1 MNGDAEINLIGVFF
15 LPFFHYS
22 EIDQS
27 FGNVVHDESG
37 PNFLLHA
44 NRLKRMKIAKTNRVF
59 QLAKRGFDTPSAEV
73 KFLNSNFAAG

>member
-15 LPFFHYS
+15 LPFYHYS

-27 FGNVVHDESG
+27 FGNIVNDESG

-44 NRLKRMKIAKTNRVF
+44 NRLIRMKIAKTNRTCE
-59 QLAKRGFDTPSAEV
+59 KRFRYPICGSKVP
-73 KFLNSNFAAG
+73 